1 MKLITWLLPA
11 LVCCPAAALADETPA
26 TPPRPPELKQA
37 LDVAIT
43 ATISVELLKRTFQD
57 PRPEDSGLSGYAFPS
72 GHATAAFA
80 LAAVASEYQPEQ
92 KWLWYLVA
100 AGVAWSRV
108 ECNAHDWDDV
118 IAGAALGNWL
128 GNTTVAH
135 GGLVLKEWEW

>member
-1 MKLITWLLPA
+1 MRSLLLA
-11 LVCCPAAALADETPA
+11 FILCCCPLNCYGAEQA
-26 TPPRPPELKQA
+26 TPPSRPPELKQA

-43 ATISVELLKRTFQD
+43 TTISVELLKRTFRD
-57 PRPEDSGLSGYAFPS
+57 PRPENSGLGGYAFPS

-80 LAAVASEYQPEQ
+80 LAAVASEYQPEK
-92 KWLWYLVA
+92 KWLWYLLA

-128 GNTTVAH
+128 GNATIAH
-135 GGLVLKEWEW
+135 GGVVLKEWEW